1 VTAVGIEAAHDGR
14 WVALGISDLTFLPI
28 MVVAL
33 DELALPHELD
43 PDGLQGVEAAKLFA
57 SALRWREWRRR
68 RRSAARFFLTGHFL
82 DTDQFISS

>member
-1 VTAVGIEAAHDGR
+1 LRPRTTADGSHS
-14 WVALGISDLTFLPI
+14 VSNTKGDLTFLPI

-57 SALRWREWRRR
+57 SRCDGGNGGGGGGRRHDF
-68 RRSAARFFLTGHFL
+68 S
-82 DTDQFISS
+82 